1 VKPLKLL
8 QKKHQEFHA
17 AFAELGE
24 SRTVAEAVV
33 ALLEEFTCL
42 LYRDRQATKVNRLR
56 QCGKDGKLKPSKKI
70 DLASLP
76 PYRNSLVEHIK
87 RVNFQVGT

>member
-1 VKPLKLL
+1 VKPQKLL

-56 QCGKDGKLKPSKKI
+56 HNRLLKQCGKDGKLKPSKKI
-70 DLASLP
+70 DLFATVSEFL
-76 PYRNSLVEHIK
+76 S
-87 RVNFQVGT
+87 